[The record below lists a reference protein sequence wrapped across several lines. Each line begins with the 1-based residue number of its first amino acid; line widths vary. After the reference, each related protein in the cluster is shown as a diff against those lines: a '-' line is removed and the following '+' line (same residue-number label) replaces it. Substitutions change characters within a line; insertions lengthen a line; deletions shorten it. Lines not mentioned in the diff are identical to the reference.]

1 MNTIIEKYM
10 VLVEKISNTTK
21 SHRPFNTDVNI
32 YRTEIHII
40 QIIGDRESTYVSEI
54 ARLIG
59 ITKATVSQII
69 KRLEGKGLVEKRLD
83 AENNTRQKVV
93 LTNKGQ
99 TAYTAHVEFHYR
111 EHAEMEQ
118 FLRSL
123 PDEHKATLATFLDKA
138 YDMCS
143 DHL

>member
-10 VLVEKISNTTK
+10 LLLEKISNTTK

-32 YRTEIHII
+32 YRSEIHII
-40 QIIGDRESTYVSEI
+40 QIIGDRESTYISEI

-83 AENNTRQKVV
+83 AENNPRQKVV
-93 LTNKGQ
+93 LTDKGQ
-99 TAYTAHVEFHYR
+99 TAYAAHVEYHHR

-138 YDMCS
+138 YDMCGE
-143 DHL
+143 HL